1 MAKNNKIIVMIA
13 TLLFAAVGLIISNLI
28 QDIITDQA
36 SSQNEGI
43 IKEFFDLITT
53 PGLLSGLIWLLLCII
68 VFYGV
73 RMVVDEGE
81 NVGPISL
88 FFLLIW
94 LGAVIG
100 LVIGEIV
107 WILFK
112 GSSIILDLDLLIDTF
127 AFNLTLALGP
137 SFAAAL
143 GVTTKNR

>member
-1 MAKNNKIIVMIA
+1 MAQNNKLIVMIA
-13 TLLFAAVGLIISNLI
+13 TLLFAAIGLILSLLISEV
-28 QDIITDQA
+28 ITDQA
-36 SSQNEGI
+36 ASQTGI
-43 IKEFFDLITT
+43 IGDILDFITT
-53 PGLLSGLIWLLLCII
+53 PGLLSGLIWLFLCII

-73 RMVVDEGE
+73 KTVVDEGE

-100 LVIGEIV
+100 LVIGDIV
-107 WILFK
+107 WLLFK
-112 GSSIILDLDLLIDTF
+112 GNTITLDFDLLVNTF

-143 GVTTKNR
+143 GVSNK